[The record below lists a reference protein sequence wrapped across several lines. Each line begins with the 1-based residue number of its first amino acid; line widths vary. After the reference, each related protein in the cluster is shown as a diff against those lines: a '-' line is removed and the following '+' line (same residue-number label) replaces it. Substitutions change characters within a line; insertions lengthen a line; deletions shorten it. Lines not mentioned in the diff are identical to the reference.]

1 MFDTEIAVTL
11 LNRWDRKRAYLG
23 DQSPLD
29 LLEEG
34 KLHFWHEG
42 GDVHARGNEAVRRL
56 RVECLTFTDG
66 SRALRVTDADGQS
79 GWARW
84 TAAEPVSKR
93 QTNPRTDHVDIA

>member
-1 MFDTEIAVTL
+1 VRT
-11 LNRWDRKRAYLG
+11 RG

-42 GDVHARGNEAVRRL
+42 GYLHAHGNEADRRL
-56 RVECLTFTDG
+56 RVERLTFTDG
-66 SRALRVTDADGQS
+66 SRALRVTAADDQS
-79 GWARW
+79 GWTRR